1 MFGWTLNTS
10 QVAFLNRDTLHFN
23 FNVSAG
29 YVSQQ
34 YMSQFP
40 ALNNILFI
48 NYLNFKNF

>member
-1 MFGWTLNTS
+1 MFGWTLNTP
-10 QVAFLNRDTLHFN
+10 QVAFRDTLHFN